1 MSIYKNKNTGFFW
14 TLEEIKEAYE
24 DQLIR
29 LSFEETMRDFEEVN
43 LEWFKE
49 NSNNGILT
57 DGMYFFVDLGN
68 NEGSGIL
75 IEETEYALLLS
86 GSEKEFQ
93 DGIADIDKD
102 AGLWQELFDRYLRE
116 KEDRGYL

>member
-1 MSIYKNKNTGFFW
+1 MDIYKNKNTGFFW

-24 DQLIR
+24 DQPIK

-57 DGMYFFVDLGN
+57 DGIYFFVDLGN

-75 IEETEYALLLS
+75 IEETEYALLLN

>member
-24 DQLIR
+24 DQPK

-49 NSNNGILT
+49 NCNNGILT

-75 IEETEYALLLS
+75 IEETEYALLLN

>member
-24 DQLIR
+24 DQPTKLN
-29 LSFEETMRDFEEVN
+29 FEETMRDFEEVN

-68 NEGSGIL
+68 DEGSSIL
-75 IEETEYALLLS
+75 IEETEYASLLS
-86 GSEKEFQ
+86 GSEDEFQ
-93 DGIADIDKD
+93 NGIADIDKD
-102 AGLWQELFDRYLRE
+102 AGLWQELFNRYLRE

>member
-1 MSIYKNKNTGFFW
+1 MLNVRTAIVKCGCTNQYGK
-14 TLEEIKEAYE
+14 
-24 DQLIR
+24 
-29 LSFEETMRDFEEVN
+29 SFC
-43 LEWFKE
+43 
-49 NSNNGILT
+49 
-57 DGMYFFVDLGN
+57 VDLGN

-75 IEETEYALLLS
+75 IEETEYALLLN

-116 KEDRGYL
+116 KEDSGYL